1 MTSAQQNPVIRNS
14 LFLLLGVFLVILLL
28 NYVLTSYFFNTIE
41 QGQYLVNIAGKNRTL
56 SQLILVEAQKVAEG
70 NENMKVILREHITE
84 HARILRALR
93 DGGTIMVDRQEISIQ
108 EKADTEI
115 LPTIRRVEKLWKKYQ
130 DSASVVVA
138 EPIKVTIRSNENKQ
152 NGIKLDI
159 DLEKLAD
166 IDAEEKQVVNPRI
179 VSAIN
184 YLRSKSSEMLLLN
197 EQLVRE
203 YLSVLDRKRKN
214 ADLIILIL
222 TLINVGAI
230 VGAFFVI
237 KDVVLKPLNLIAY
250 AAEEIAEGLSSKP
263 INYEFNNEVG
273 SVIRAIN
280 KMVDNLENATS
291 FIQDIGSG
299 NLQAQ
304 YKGIKQT
311 ELEKTTLAGALLDMR
326 DRMINVAESEKNREW
341 SNTGLTIFV
350 EILRQNNDDL
360 KKLAYNVLVELIHY
374 VEAAQGGIY
383 IIDEESEEQ
392 IFAELVAA
400 YAFNKQKF
408 LNLKIY
414 PHEGVIGQVLIDKET
429 IYLDDVPED
438 YADITSGLG
447 GANPRSV
454 LIVPLKLNE
463 KLVGI
468 VELTSFQKFEKY
480 KIEFIER
487 LSNNIASTIS
497 NVKVN
502 ERTRLLLEEQKRIT
516 QQIQEQE
523 EKTKNSILQLESAQ
537 AEMRKSETTLKAQS
551 FAISSTLIEA
561 DYDMEG
567 RLINANEQFLAKL
580 KYKLTEIKGKNHRMF
595 LDTQSSYSE
604 EYLKFWDNLRA
615 GKTQTGEFKRIA
627 KDGTEI
633 WIKAT
638 YVPIAAKKDDED
650 GYTRDFYKVI
660 CLAFDITEEKKQ
672 VIDYQGQIQALRR
685 SSIVIEFDLQGY
697 IIDVNKLA
705 LEIFG
710 YTAQDLVT
718 KHYNKLLL
726 LEESESDDYK
736 IMWRQLKGGKFEA
749 GEYEFKNSVG
759 DTIWLNGSFNPIFDL
774 NGNTVKIL
782 MLAEDIT
789 QKKETERQI
798 QEVQRRTKQQQEN
811 LTALI
816 NNTDERILSI
826 DKNYFVTI
834 VNDNVRSVF
843 RQMGREV
850 EIGTNIL
857 DTFPERNYNKL
868 KDPYDRALNGEKVRV
883 EEYYVGSKGEEIA
896 LLVTYNPI
904 LDDSDNVQG
913 VTVFAKD
920 ITEIK
925 KNQEALMRMQREME
939 EKEADLRALINN
951 LEDCVFAIDTK
962 YNLVVFNEA
971 FAKVLLEKKNYTIQ
985 IDENVEKIYSPSE
998 WQEYKTLFDRALAG
1012 EKFKETITFLDDF
1025 YELAANTILD
1035 KKGKVIGVA
1044 LDMRKIEIG

>member
-1 MTSAQQNPVIRNS
+1 MTGKQQNPIIRNS
-14 LFLLLGVFLVILLL
+14 LFLLLGVFLIILLL
-28 NYVLTSYFFNTIE
+28 NYVLTSYFFNAIE

-56 SQLILVEAQKVAEG
+56 SQLIVIDAQKVAEG
-70 NENMKVILREHITE
+70 NENMKTVLREHITE

-93 DGGTIMVDRQEISIQ
+93 DGGTIMVDRQEVTIRN
-108 EKADTEI
+108 KADAEI
-115 LPTIRRVEKLWKKYQ
+115 LPTIKRVEKLWKSYQ

-138 EPIKVTIRSNENKQ
+138 EPIKVTIRTQDEKKSA
-152 NGIKLDI
+152 IKLDI
-159 DLEKLAD
+159 DLEKLAN
-166 IDAEEKQVVNPRI
+166 IEAEEKQITNPRI

-203 YLSVLDRKRKN
+203 YLAILDKKRRN
-214 ADLIILIL
+214 ADAIILIL
-222 TLINVGAI
+222 TLLNVGAI

-250 AAEEIAEGLSSKP
+250 AAEEIAEGVSSKP
-263 INYEFNNEVG
+263 ITYEFNNEVG
-273 SVIRAIN
+273 SVIKAIN
-280 KMVDNLENATS
+280 KMVENLENATA

-304 YKGIKQT
+304 YKGVNPNEVDK
-311 ELEKTTLAGALLDMR
+311 ETLAGALLNMR
-326 DRMINVAESEKNREW
+326 DRMINVAESERNREW
-341 SNTGLTIFV
+341 SNTGLTKFV
-350 EILRQNNDDL
+350 EVLRQNNDDL
-360 KKLAYNVLVELIHY
+360 KKLAYSIIVELIHY
-374 VEAAQGGIY
+374 VGIEQGGIY

-392 IFAELVAA
+392 PFAELVAA
-400 YAFNKQKF
+400 YAFNRQKF

-429 IYLDDVPED
+429 VYLDDVPEN

-454 LIVPLKLNE
+454 LVVPLKLNE

-468 VELTSFQKFEKY
+468 IELASFKTFEKY

-497 NVKVN
+497 NVKIN

-516 QQIQEQE
+516 EQIKEQE
-523 EKTKNSILQLESAQ
+523 EKTKQSILQLESAQ

-551 FAISSTLIEA
+551 YAIATTLLEA
-561 DYDMEG
+561 EYDMEG

-580 KYKLTEIKGKNHRMF
+580 KYKLAEIKGKNHRIF

-604 EYLKFWDNLRA
+604 EYLKFWDSLRA
-615 GKTQTGEFKRIA
+615 GKTQVGEYKRVA

-633 WIKAT
+633 WIRAT
-638 YVPIAAKKDDED
+638 YVPIATKKDDEE

-660 CLAFDITEEKKQ
+660 CLAFDVTEEKKQ
-672 VIDYQGQIQALRR
+672 VLDYQGQIEALRR

-697 IIDVNKLA
+697 IINANKNA
-705 LEIFG
+705 LELFG
-710 YTAQDLVT
+710 YTAKDLIT
-718 KHYNKLLL
+718 KHYNTLLQ

-736 IMWRQLKGGKFEA
+736 IMWRQLKGGKVEA

-774 NGNTVKIL
+774 NGNTIKIL
-782 MLAEDIT
+782 MIAEDIT

-798 QEVQRRTKQQQEN
+798 QEVQKRTKQQQEN

-834 VNDNVRSVF
+834 INDNLKTVF

-850 EIGTNIL
+850 DIGTNIL
-857 DTFPERNYNKL
+857 DTFPERSYNKL
-868 KDPYDRALNGEKVRV
+868 KDPYDRALNGEKVRM

-925 KNQEALMRMQREME
+925 KNQEELLRIQREME
-939 EKEADLRALINN
+939 EKEADLRGLINN
-951 LEDCVFAIDTK
+951 LDDLIFALDTK
-962 YNLVVFNEA
+962 YNFVVFNDA
-971 FAKVLLEKKNYTIQ
+971 LAKILSEKKKYSIQ
-985 IDENVEKIYSPSE
+985 INESIEKIFSPSE
-998 WQEYKTLFDRALAG
+998 WETYKLLFDKVVAG
-1012 EKFKETITFLDDF
+1012 EKLKEAVIFLDDL
-1025 YELAANTILD
+1025 YEFTASPILD
-1035 KKGKVIGVA
+1035 KKNKIIGIA
-1044 LDMRKIEIG
+1044 LDMHKIA

>member
-1 MTSAQQNPVIRNS
+1 MTKTPQNPVIRNS
-14 LFLLLGVFLVILLL
+14 LFLLLGIFLVILLL
-28 NYVLTSYFFNTIE
+28 NYILTSYFFNTIE

-56 SQLILVEAQKVAEG
+56 SQLIFIDAQKVAEG

-93 DGGTIMVDRQEISIQ
+93 DGGTITVDRQEVTIQ
-108 EKADTEI
+108 EKADATI
-115 LPTIRRVEKLWKKYQ
+115 LPTIKRVEKLWKNYQ

-138 EPIKVTIRSNENKQ
+138 EPIKVIVREPEEKQ
-152 NGIKLDI
+152 SGIKIDI
-159 DLEKLAD
+159 DLEQLAS
-166 IDAEEKQVVNPRI
+166 IDAEEKQVTNPRI

-184 YLRSKSSEMLLLN
+184 FLKSKSAEMLLLN

-203 YLSVLDRKRKN
+203 YLNVLDKKRQN

-222 TLINVGAI
+222 TIINIGAI

-250 AAEEIAEGLSSKP
+250 AAEEIAEGHSSKP
-263 INYEFNNEVG
+263 ITYEFNNEVG

-280 KMVDNLENATS
+280 KMVDNLENATA
-291 FIQDIGSG
+291 FIHDIGRG

-304 YKGIKQT
+304 YKGITQT
-311 ELEKTTLAGALLDMR
+311 DLEKETLAGALLDMR
-326 DRMINVAESEKNREW
+326 ERMINVAESERNREW
-341 SNTGLTIFV
+341 SNTGLTKFV
-350 EILRQNNDDL
+350 EVLRQNNDDL
-360 KKLAYNVLVELIHY
+360 QKLCYNVLVELINY
-374 VEAAQGGIY
+374 IEVAQGGIY
-383 IIDEESEEQ
+383 IVDEETEEQ
-392 IFAELVAA
+392 AFAELVAA

-454 LIVPLKLNE
+454 LVVPLKLNE
-463 KLVGI
+463 KLIGI
-468 VELTSFQKFEKY
+468 IELASFQTFEKY

-516 QQIQEQE
+516 KQIQEQE
-523 EKTKNSILQLESAQ
+523 EKTKNSILQLEAAQ

-551 FAISSTLIEA
+551 FAIASTLIEA

-567 RLINANEQFLAKL
+567 RLINANEQFLSKL
-580 KYKLTEIKGKNHRMF
+580 KYKLSEIKGKSHRIF
-595 LDTQSSYSE
+595 LDTQSGYSE

-615 GKTQTGEFKRIA
+615 GKTQTGEYKRVA

-633 WIKAT
+633 WIRAT
-638 YVPIAAKKDDED
+638 YVPIATKKDDED
-650 GYTRDFYKVI
+650 GYAKDYYKVI
-660 CLAFDITEEKKQ
+660 CLAFDITEEKKR
-672 VIDYQGQIQALRR
+672 VIDYQGQIEALRR

-697 IIDVNKLA
+697 ILDANQVA
-705 LEIFG
+705 LETFG
-710 YTAQDLVT
+710 YTYKDMVT
-718 KHYNKLLL
+718 KHYNLLHL
-726 LEESESDDYK
+726 LEETESDDYK

-782 MLAEDIT
+782 MLAENIT
-789 QKKETERQI
+789 QRKETEKQI
-798 QEVQRRTKQQQEN
+798 QEVQKRTKQQQEN

-826 DKNYFVTI
+826 DKNFFVTI
-834 VNDNVRSVF
+834 INDNLRNVF
-843 RQMGREV
+843 KQMGREV
-850 EIGTNIL
+850 DIGTNIL
-857 DTFPERNYNKL
+857 DTFPERSYNKL
-868 KDPYDRALNGEKVRV
+868 KEPYDRALNGEKVRL
-883 EEYYVGSKGEEIA
+883 EENYIGSKGEEIA

-925 KNQEALMRMQREME
+925 KNQEELIRIQREME

-951 LEDCVFAIDTK
+951 LEDCVFAIDTR
-962 YNLVVFNEA
+962 YRFVVFNEA
-971 FAKVLLEKKNYTIQ
+971 FAKTLLEKKNYQIQ
-985 IDENVEKIYSPSE
+985 IDDSIQNIFTPDE
-998 WQEYKTLFDRALAG
+998 WGEWKPLFDRALAG
-1012 EKFKETITFLDDF
+1012 EKFKETVTFLDEF
-1025 YELAANTILD
+1025 YELAANAILD
-1035 KKGKVIGVA
+1035 KRNKTIGIA
-1044 LDMRKIEIG
+1044 LDMRKIDII

>member
-1 MTSAQQNPVIRNS
+1 MTSNQQNPVIRNS

-28 NYVLTSYFFNTIE
+28 NYVLTSYFFNVIE

-56 SQLILVEAQKVAEG
+56 SQLIVIDAQKVAEG
-70 NENMKVILREHITE
+70 NENMKTVLREHITE

-93 DGGTIMVDRQEISIQ
+93 DGGTITVDRQEVTIKD
-108 EKADTEI
+108 KADAEI
-115 LPTIRRVEKLWKKYQ
+115 LPTIKRVEKLWKTYQ

-138 EPIKVTIRSNENKQ
+138 EPIKVTIRANNEKQ
-152 NGIKLDI
+152 SRIQLDI
-159 DLEKLAD
+159 DIEKLVD
-166 IDAEEKQVVNPRI
+166 IDAEEKQITNSRVI
-179 VSAIN
+179 SAIN

-203 YLSVLDRKRKN
+203 YLNILDKKRQN

-222 TLINVGAI
+222 TLLNVGAI

-250 AAEEIAEGLSSKP
+250 AAEEIAQGVSSKP
-263 INYEFNNEVG
+263 IAYEFNNEVG
-273 SVIRAIN
+273 SVIKAIN
-280 KMVDNLENATS
+280 KMVGNLENATA
-291 FIQDIGSG
+291 FIQDIGRG

-304 YKGIKQT
+304 YRGIKQT
-311 ELEKTTLAGALLDMR
+311 DLEKESLAGALLDMR
-326 DRMINVAESEKNREW
+326 ERMINVAESERNREW
-341 SNTGLTIFV
+341 SNRGLTKFV

-360 KKLAYNVLVELIHY
+360 KKLAYNVLVELIQY
-374 VEAAQGGIY
+374 VGVAQGGIY
-383 IIDEESEEQ
+383 IVDEESEEQ
-392 IFAELVAA
+392 MYAELAAA

-429 IYLDDVPED
+429 IYLDDVPEN

-447 GANPRSV
+447 GAKPRSV
-454 LIVPLKLNE
+454 LVVPLKLNE

-468 VELTSFQKFEKY
+468 IELASFKTFEKY
-480 KIEFIER
+480 QIEFIER

-497 NVKVN
+497 NVKIN

-516 QQIQEQE
+516 EQIREQE

-537 AEMRKSETTLKAQS
+537 AEMRKSEATLKAQS
-551 FAISSTLIEA
+551 FAIASTLIEA

-580 KYKLTEIKGKNHRMF
+580 KYKINEIKGKNHRIF

-615 GKTQTGEFKRIA
+615 GKTQTGEYKRIA
-627 KDGTEI
+627 KDGSEI
-633 WIKAT
+633 WIRAT
-638 YVPIAAKKDDED
+638 YVPIATKKDDED

-660 CLAFDITEEKKQ
+660 CLAFDITEEKKREL
-672 VIDYQGQIQALRR
+672 DYQGQIEALRR

-697 IIDVNKLA
+697 ITDINKVA
-705 LEIFG
+705 LELFG
-710 YTAQDLVT
+710 YTAQELVT

-736 IMWRQLKGGKFEA
+736 MMWRQLKGGKFES

-774 NGNTVKIL
+774 NGNTIKIL

-789 QKKETERQI
+789 QRKETEKQI
-798 QEVQRRTKQQQEN
+798 QEVQKRTKQQQEN

-826 DKNYFVTI
+826 DKNFFVTI
-834 VNDNVRSVF
+834 INDNLKNVF
-843 RQMGREV
+843 KQMGREV
-850 EIGTNIL
+850 DIGTNIL

-868 KDPYDRALNGEKVRV
+868 KDPYDRALNGEKVRM

-925 KNQEALMRMQREME
+925 KNQEELIRIQREME
-939 EKEADLRALINN
+939 EKEADLRGLINN
-951 LEDCVFAIDTK
+951 LEDLIFALDTK
-962 YNLVVFNEA
+962 YNFVVFNEA
-971 FAKVLLEKKNYTIQ
+971 LAKTLSEKKKYNIQ
-985 IDENVEKIYSPSE
+985 INESIEKIFSPSE
-998 WQEYKTLFDRALAG
+998 WETYKLLFDKALAG
-1012 EKFKETITFLDDF
+1012 EKFKEAVIFLDDL
-1025 YELAANTILD
+1025 YDITASPILD
-1035 KKGKVIGVA
+1035 KKNKVIGVA
-1044 LDMRKIEIG
+1044 LDMHKIA